1 MRPGTESTA
10 RRMCILGSEMQSI
23 NRKLDMCMEV
33 KGKTWEEAAKD
44 FMVGVDDEEGEPG
57 VVMQGDERMEG

>member
-1 MRPGTESTA
+1 
-10 RRMCILGSEMQSI
+10 MCILGSEMQSI

-57 VVMQGDERMEG
+57 GVMQGDERMEG